1 MACGE
6 GNVSMKPNL
15 TAFVIHLH
23 RRHHWA
29 CHAACWVARAVLYA
43 VLEEEQRAVVEV
55 QQYPHMVALLV
66 VACFA
71 VVKLTVAVEEPKP
84 STNKPAA
91 GAFSEHVISYKIKV
105 GPTNANIH
113 VIYIL
118 RE

>member
-15 TAFVIHLH
+15 TIFVIQLH
-23 RRHHWA
+23 CSHHGS
-29 CHAACWVARAVLYA
+29 CDAACWVARAVLHT
-43 VLEEEQRAVVEV
+43 VLEEEQRAAVEV
-55 QQYPHMVALLV
+55 QQYPHTVALLV
-66 VACFA
+66 VACFV
-71 VVKLTVAVEEPKP
+71 VVKLAVAVEEPKP